1 MPQIEQ
7 VNIVGDMNNYYS
19 GTIVTHDGQPAK
31 VIEFFQHNN
40 TLKAYVNKLPQS
52 GHWAEHV
59 EVEASSLD
67 FSMPRLGFVSYRG
80 CWFYL
85 SRNPQRRMR
94 KGFHPDLI
102 KIGIIGGNNHESS
115 HLPLMD
121 RVVVSQLWYGNDH
134 RVSHDVIIHNDTLY
148 FELDAVAHIQGEN
161 VQLVEGK
168 EKLGEYACKLWHNNS
183 ESNN

>member
-7 VNIVGDMNNYYS
+7 VNIVGDMNSYYA
-19 GTIVTHDGQPAK
+19 GTIVTHEGQPAK
-31 VIEFFQHNN
+31 VVEFFSRDNQ
-40 TLKAYVNKLPQS
+40 LKAYVHKLPRD
-52 GHWAEHV
+52 GHWSEDI
-59 EVEASSLD
+59 EVDGDSLD
-67 FSMPRLGFVSYRG
+67 FSMPRLGFIKYRG
-80 CWFYL
+80 VWFYL

-102 KIGIIGGNNHESS
+102 KVAYLDNRDGIP
-115 HLPLMD
+115 LPLMD
-121 RVVVSQLWYGNDH
+121 RAVVNQLWYGNNH
-134 RVSHDVIIHNDTLY
+134 RVNHDVVIHNSTLY

-183 ESNN
+183 ANNN